1 MSRVP
6 RVVVDL
12 PLSAVMMGVPTMLR
26 VLMLDVV
33 DASMFVMVVSRVG
46 VVGHASMLVLMVVM
60 KSRVLVRLVHLRRTV
75 EPERCVLQ
83 SGHDG
88 ADDAFH
94 GRPDAGVEAR
104 QGLLRARGDRRCHDR
119 CRANPGCGV
128 RGLRTG
134 LANRNLDD
142 LADKH
147 GGRRVATCLNPVVCG
162 IMLST

>member
-33 DASMFVMVVSRVG
+33 VSMVDDASMFVMVVSHVG
-46 VVGHASMLVLMVVM
+46 VVGHASMLVLMVVV
-60 KSRVLVRLVHLRRTV
+60 KSRVLVHLRRMV

-119 CRANPGCGV
+119 C
-128 RGLRTG
+128 
-134 LANRNLDD
+134 
-142 LADKH
+142 
-147 GGRRVATCLNPVVCG
+147 
-162 IMLST
+162 